1 MKYKTYKIPTAMFI
15 FFIFTACALLLFVAG
30 LQIWLYMNN
39 SVPTQ
44 KKTDKKPVLTRY
56 QFLLTGLLFLF
67 LVLGSCVTSYD
78 SVMENRP
85 AKFCQEQSN
94 KKKTISRNI
103 SKDTQS
109 APQIILVQDTVT
121 KIISSETTRVVKKD
135 ACIQETAG
143 NNKLEQSINL
153 YLQET
158 QPAQSVSLFPNDCH
172 RIAFQILIGI
182 ICVVLLLL
190 LIASFVSS
198 YAKYKYKCKAKM
210 SKYNRDIEI
219 KKLSEKEAFYR
230 GYYSSINNKD

>member
-1 MKYKTYKIPTAMFI
+1 MFI

-67 LVLGSCVTSYD
+67 LILGSCVTSYE

-103 SKDTQS
+103 RKDTQS
-109 APQIILVQDTVT
+109 APQVILIQDTVT
-121 KIISSETTRVVKKD
+121 KILSPVFPEKARVAPKD

-143 NNKLEQSINL
+143 NNRLEQSINL
-153 YLQET
+153 YLQEAK
-158 QPAQSVSLFPNDCH
+158 PAQSVSLFPNDCY
-172 RIAFQILIGI
+172 RVAFLIPIGI

-190 LIASFVSS
+190 LIASFVSTLS
-198 YAKYKYKCKAKM
+198 SHAKYKYKCKAKM

-230 GYYSSINNKD
+230 NYYSSINNKD